1 MNPFEKMIKTNF
13 DLEKQK
19 ISGLEERLV
28 LFLLKNL
35 LPSPDSFKI
44 VQKRLRYF
52 ASQQN
57 SSNTRCFI
65 NFYHFF
71 RMYPSFPVNLYY
83 HYYNKLHID
92 SSCFLPN
99 LLNKF
104 EKSFIYKTFKDVEQD
119 RVKSIFSSPSNFQEE
134 KKFGV
139 IIPRKGI
146 IYGIICHNSD
156 DLCFKKIGTCLCFNK
171 NNENLTVQTFKN
183 FVLCLKESGYTL
195 EESSASAEDSFL

>member
-44 VQKRLRYF
+44 AQKRLRYL
-52 ASQQN
+52 ASRQN
-57 SSNTRCFI
+57 SSNNQCFI

-119 RVKSIFSSPSNFQEE
+119 RVKSISSSPSDFQEE

-146 IYGIICHNSD
+146 IYGI
-156 DLCFKKIGTCLCFNK
+156 IGTCLCFNK